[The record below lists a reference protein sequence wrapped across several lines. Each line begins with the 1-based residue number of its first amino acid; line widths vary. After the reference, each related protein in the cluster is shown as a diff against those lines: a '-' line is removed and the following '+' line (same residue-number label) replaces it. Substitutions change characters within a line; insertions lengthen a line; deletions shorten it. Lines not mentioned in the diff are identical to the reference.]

1 MSMYYY
7 NTKLSNISKPY
18 SYLKKKKT
26 LTNLQSSLVVTQVK
40 STVSNPQISILFL
53 FPNMTFELHVKIS
66 WEKKKIM
73 NPLNGKPL
81 FKKLLC

>member
-18 SYLKKKKT
+18 SYLKNT

-66 WEKKKIM
+66 WKKK
-73 NPLNGKPL
+73 NYEY
-81 FKKLLC
+81 FEW